1 MRRIARSIWVLFVLA
16 PNVVAAQ
23 TTASGQA
30 PSAAAE
36 DRPRRFSVHAAAG
49 STIRE
54 GGNVLSLSLGFSP
67 ARRFTVLVGGE
78 RTYLPT
84 RVTHYPDGGSAAT
97 RGGTLQLVSAEMRFA
112 LRDPDHISPYIA
124 AGFGGGVSRPN
135 VNEFFR
141 DEVRNNAGA
150 GFVGGGVNVPLGS
163 WLSAFADVRFSLH
176 GEKDVIMPLV
186 PVRGGVALR
195 F

>member
-1 MRRIARSIWVLFVLA
+1 MRRIARSIWVLFVFA
-16 PNVVAAQ
+16 PNVLGAQ
-23 TTASGQA
+23 TLTNGQA
-30 PSAAAE
+30 PRAPDE
-36 DRPRRFSVHAAAG
+36 ERPRRFSIHAAAG
-49 STIRE
+49 STLQER
-54 GGNVLSLSLGFSP
+54 GSVLSLSLGFSP

-84 RVTHYPDGGSAAT
+84 RVTRYPDGGSAAM
-97 RGGTLQLVSAEMRFA
+97 RGGTLQLVSVEMRFA
-112 LRDPDHISPYIA
+112 LRDPDRISPYIA

-186 PVRGGVALR
+186 PVRGGVAWR